1 MSDGVH
7 RPVLAADSL
16 CFVLAAQARKLSL
29 SASSKWA
36 EQALKGAVPNR
47 CKAHDFYPCRSG
59 SVMILFR
66 AAAKNGCTLSVWG
79 QKQVHTKIK

>member
-36 EQALKGAVPNR
+36 EQALKGAVQGTR
-47 CKAHDFYPCRSG
+47 FLSVSFWIRHDF
-59 SVMILFR
+59 I
-66 AAAKNGCTLSVWG
+66 
-79 QKQVHTKIK
+79 